1 MYQYYLK
8 WIGPITGVEK
18 TVPGVVADRKAG
30 SEVGPQDGFV
40 IRGVDILVL
49 VLDVADAD
57 PVALG
62 GAGHV
67 AVHQLIHFLVRSA
80 HVDNRNM

>member
-1 MYQYYLK
+1 M
-8 WIGPITGVEK
+8 
-18 TVPGVVADRKAG
+18 
-30 SEVGPQDGFV
+30 
-40 IRGVDILVL
+40 
-49 VLDVADAD
+49 LDVADAN

-80 HVDNRNM
+80 HMDNFDHGIS